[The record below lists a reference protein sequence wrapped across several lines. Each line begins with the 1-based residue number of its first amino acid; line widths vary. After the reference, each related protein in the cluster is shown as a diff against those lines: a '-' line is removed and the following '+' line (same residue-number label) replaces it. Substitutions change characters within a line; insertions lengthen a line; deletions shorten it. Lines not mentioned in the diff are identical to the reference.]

1 MNGQELKEARWDRG
15 WEQGEAAERVGGTQ
29 GYLSMMEGGRGGVRL
44 AAGGIDTSRQR
55 KLSEYAGVLERS
67 RLVREDTL
75 CHESLTAA
83 ERKWLRENRP
93 AEARHWNLLTDMRVE
108 NLVHGTA

>member
-1 MNGQELKEARWDRG
+1 MDAGGSRG
-15 WEQGEAAERVGGTQ
+15 
-29 GYLSMMEGGRGGVRL
+29 
-44 AAGGIDTSRQR
+44 AAGGDPRHLLRDGVGLGVRVAARANATCRQR
-55 KLSEYAGVLERS
+55 KLSEYAAVLERS

-93 AEARHWNLLTDMRVE
+93 AEARHWNLLTGMRVE
-108 NLVHGTA
+108 NLVHGAA